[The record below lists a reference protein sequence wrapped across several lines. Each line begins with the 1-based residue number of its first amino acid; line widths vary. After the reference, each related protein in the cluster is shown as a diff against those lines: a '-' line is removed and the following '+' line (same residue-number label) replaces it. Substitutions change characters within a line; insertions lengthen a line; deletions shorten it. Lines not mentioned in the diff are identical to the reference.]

1 MGSSLGMQAEKV
13 IVVGHNDSPLLRGV
27 CQLFAVAGTQKARPM
42 RSGHVNAACSK
53 AAGDGGIHLLVKME
67 PDHLLGPQR
76 HGVFGPEDPGRS
88 YS

>member
-1 MGSSLGMQAEKV
+1 
-13 IVVGHNDSPLLRGV
+13 
-27 CQLFAVAGTQKARPM
+27 
-42 RSGHVNAACSK
+42 
-53 AAGDGGIHLLVKME
+53 ME